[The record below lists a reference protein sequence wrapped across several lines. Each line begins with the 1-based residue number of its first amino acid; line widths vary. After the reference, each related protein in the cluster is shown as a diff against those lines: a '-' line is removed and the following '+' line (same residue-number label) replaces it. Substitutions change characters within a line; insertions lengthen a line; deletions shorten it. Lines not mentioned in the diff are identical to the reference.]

1 MTPSKARPRSEEAVR
16 EGIERARRARPR
28 LTDRHITMAHGAG
41 GRATASLVEA
51 MFVPAF
57 DNHELGRLTD
67 AAILPGGLAL
77 TTDAYVV
84 NPLRFPGG
92 SIGAL
97 AVHGTVNDLAV
108 TGACAVGLSA
118 AFVLEEGLS
127 TETLRAEVDA
137 AATAAREAGVS
148 IVTGDTKVVERGK
161 ADGMYIV
168 TSGVGRVELTGLDP
182 AGLRPGDR
190 VLCSGHVGDHGVAI
204 MLARGDL
211 DIEADISSDT
221 RPLWPVAA
229 ALGAAAGDGLRVM
242 RDATRGGV
250 ATVLNELAMASDAG
264 VVVEES
270 AVPVRP
276 VVHGACELLGLD
288 PLYVAN
294 EGVLVAVVAA
304 DVADAALAAVRAAPG
319 GGSAVLI
326 GEVAAEQPGMVLVRT
341 GVGGHRILDTLIG
354 DPLPR
359 IC

>member
-1 MTPSKARPRSEEAVR
+1 MSRTEAQVR

-28 LTDRHITMAHGAG
+28 LRDEHITMAHGAG
-41 GRATASLVEA
+41 GKASATLVEA
-51 MFVPAF
+51 LFMPAF
-57 DNHELGRLTD
+57 DNPALERLTD
-67 AAILPGGLAL
+67 AAVLPGGLAL

-84 NPLRFPGG
+84 KPLRFPGG
-92 SIGAL
+92 SIGSL

-108 TGACAVGLSA
+108 SGARPLGLSA
-118 AFVLEEGLS
+118 AFVLEEGLPI
-127 TETLRAEVDA
+127 EVLRAEVEA
-137 AATAAREAGVS
+137 AAEAARGAGVAV
-148 IVTGDTKVVERGK
+148 VTGDTKVVERGK
-161 ADGMYIV
+161 ADGLYIV
-168 TSGVGRVELTGLDP
+168 TSGVGRVELPGLDP

-190 VLCSGHVGDHGVAI
+190 ILCSGHVGDHGTAI

-211 DIEADISSDT
+211 DLEADVSSDT
-221 RPLWPVAA
+221 RSLWPLVT

-250 ATVLNELAMASDAG
+250 ATVLNELAAASDVG
-264 VVVEES
+264 VVVEER

-304 DVADAALAAVRAAPG
+304 DVTTAALAAMRDAPG
-319 GGSAVLI
+319 GAEAAVI
-326 GEVAAEQPGMVLVRT
+326 GEVAAEPPGMVLVRT
-341 GVGGHRILDTLIG
+341 GIGGHRILDTLIG